1 MANETLETIRK
12 AEIASEERMKQALR
26 DAEEVIR
33 QAESDNVLKLQK
45 AGQDMRSFLRQSA
58 AEYEVQAKAILHTAE
73 KKAEDEAATLENKA
87 IAGIREAAAVVI
99 AEILG
104 KNL

>member
-12 AEIASEERMKQALR
+12 AEIASEERIKQALR

-58 AEYEVQAKAILHTAE
+58 AEYEVQAKTILRTAE
-73 KKAEDEAATLENKA
+73 KKAEEEAAALENKA
-87 IAGIREAAAVVI
+87 FAGIREAAAVVI

-104 KNL
+104 KKL